1 MVQMNLFTKWKQ
13 SYRCRKQTYGYWSEG
28 VGRINREAGVDIYTR
43 PYKIDGAFLVAQ
55 MVKKLPA
62 LQETQVQSLGQED
75 PLEEKW
81 QAIPIFLPEEFR
93 GQRSL
98 VAPGHGITKS
108 RTKLSDWHT
117 HIKQINNKD
126 LLWSTGNSPQ
136 CPAMAS
142 GKRI

>member
-55 MVKKLPA
+55 MVKNLPIM
-62 LQETQVQSLGQED
+62 QETQVQSLGQEW
-75 PLEEKW
+75 P
-81 QAIPIFLPEEFR
+81 PTPVFMPGEFH

-98 VAPGHGITKS
+98 VGHSARGLKESAGHNLVTE
-108 RTKLSDWHT
+108 H
-117 HIKQINNKD
+117 
-126 LLWSTGNSPQ
+126 
-136 CPAMAS
+136 A
-142 GKRI
+142 